1 MCSNWTSHLC
11 EAEALSEA
19 KKTRNLTMGN
29 LLQDAVVFIV
39 DADLGLCAA
48 LSDLLTS
55 MGLRA
60 LSFGSSVE
68 YLESPKPDVPSCL
81 VLDVGLPDISGL
93 ELQRRLADG
102 YHPPIIF
109 ITDDADVRCSV
120 RAIKA
125 GAVDFLP
132 KPFSTYD
139 LMTAI
144 ETAIRQDIEVR
155 RNVAETTR
163 LQRRFSSLT
172 PREREVLPLVVDGFL
187 NKQAA
192 ARLGISETTF
202 QIHRSRVIRK
212 MGADSV
218 AQLVRM
224 AGKLSVPLPLSGSF

>member
-1 MCSNWTSHLC
+1 MCSNWTSHLR
-11 EAEALSEA
+11 EAAALSEGQ
-19 KKTRNLTMGN
+19 KSHNLAIDN
-29 LLQDAVVFIV
+29 LLQDAVVLIV
-39 DADLGLCAA
+39 DDDLGLCAA

-55 MGLRA
+55 VGLRA

-81 VLDVGLPDISGL
+81 VLDVGLPDMNGL
-93 ELQRRLADG
+93 ELQRRLANG

-125 GAVDFLP
+125 GAVDFLT
-132 KPFSTYD
+132 KPFSTYE

-144 ETAIRQDIEVR
+144 GAAIRQDIEVR

-192 ARLGISETTF
+192 AKLGISETTF

-212 MGADSV
+212 MGAGSL

-224 AGKLSVPLPLSGSF
+224 AGKLPMRLPPSASL